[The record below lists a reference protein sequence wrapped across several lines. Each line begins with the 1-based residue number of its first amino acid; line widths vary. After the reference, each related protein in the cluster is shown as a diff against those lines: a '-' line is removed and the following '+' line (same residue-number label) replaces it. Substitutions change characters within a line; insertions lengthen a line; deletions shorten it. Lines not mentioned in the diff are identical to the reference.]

1 MIKSFVKIFL
11 TIIIITSII
20 SCKPTQLND
29 LKHNQSVQISGK
41 ITLIGNAP
49 FTKFAITH
57 EDYHYSLELK
67 TNDDALNEKIQNN
80 LGQEV
85 TIKGNIIISDIHSAD
100 FKYSFKQYQLL
111 VTNLTK
117 KL

>member
-1 MIKSFVKIFL
+1 MIKSFFKIFL
-11 TIIIITSII
+11 TIIIISSIT

-57 EDYHYSLELK
+57 EDYHYSVELK
-67 TNDDALNEKIQNN
+67 TNDDTLNEEIQNN
-80 LGQEV
+80 LGKEV